1 MNIYK
6 GFVFEVGNVYV
17 LQQLDLLLELVSVGE
32 IVIGPAFPEGE
43 SSSGLSCIGL

>member
-32 IVIGPAFPEGE
+32 IVIGPAFTT
-43 SSSGLSCIGL
+43 